1 MDKKSIIILIVIIVT
16 VAAAVLTY
24 VLSGKKL
31 NKRIIRSKVSSVS
44 VTCRRKTV
52 TFSDDINI
60 NRFCDASGSIRLRP
74 ITVPDNSLNG
84 KSGGS
89 LFISFNRNDGTVLDL
104 CFSGDFTFCRIGAA
118 KWYRVI
124 NPEKARLLKLYFD
137 SAKKEKEE

>member
-31 NKRIIRSKVSSVS
+31 KKRIIRSKVSSVS

-52 TFSDDINI
+52 TLSDDINI

-74 ITVPDNSLNG
+74 ITVPDN
-84 KSGGS
+84 
-89 LFISFNRNDGTVLDL
+89 
-104 CFSGDFTFCRIGAA
+104 
-118 KWYRVI
+118 
-124 NPEKARLLKLYFD
+124 
-137 SAKKEKEE
+137 